1 MNNIH
6 LCGWTLNAKPVSS
19 VSREADAAVVKSM
32 PSAERKMAENLR
44 RSLAILMM
52 NGTAKSYLLFP
63 SHVATDA
70 LHTSPHRC
78 CLQRISK
85 QLATLGVWAASNGCD
100 GTTAGGL
107 VRDTYYVSSI
117 GPIES
122 AELSLCI
129 CKSPCLSIEM

>member
-52 NGTAKSYLLFP
+52 NGTAKSYF
-63 SHVATDA
+63 SH
-70 LHTSPHRC
+70 HT
-78 CLQRISK
+78 
-85 QLATLGVWAASNGCD
+85 
-100 GTTAGGL
+100 
-107 VRDTYYVSSI
+107 
-117 GPIES
+117 
-122 AELSLCI
+122 
-129 CKSPCLSIEM
+129 